1 MHANSCM
8 PACFI
13 SVYEMNAACHYEV
26 LEEN

>member
-13 SVYEMNAACHYEV
+13 RFYEMNAACHYEV